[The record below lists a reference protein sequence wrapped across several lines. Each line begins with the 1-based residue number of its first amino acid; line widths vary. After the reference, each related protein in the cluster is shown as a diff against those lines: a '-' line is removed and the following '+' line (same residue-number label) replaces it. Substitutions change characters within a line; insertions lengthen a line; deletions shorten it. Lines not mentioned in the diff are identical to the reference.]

1 MSLNDSSPP
10 MQKKK
15 LLTLKEGH
23 RSSTD
28 AFHSFLQPR
37 SATCYWYATTKPS
50 LETVQGTMNLEARGE
65 GALENYD

>member
-1 MSLNDSSPP
+1 ML
-10 MQKKK
+10 
-15 LLTLKEGH
+15 
-23 RSSTD
+23 ST
-28 AFHSFLQPR
+28 AFY